1 MLPNLFFAVT
11 VAILMIF
18 VAIGQISIIIHP
30 PTTLHPSS
38 VLSAGTS
45 LMLHAAC
52 CMLLEQE
59 RRKP

>member
-52 CMLLEQE
+52 CMLHAV
-59 RRKP
+59 RAGTP